1 MTNKLSRSKVSML
14 LSAMFQG
21 GVLLVLSCASAVAQ
35 LPQVT
40 EVLPE
45 PVINLHPKTPLNPNR
60 LWLPPQQSKVAG
72 LLLTAAN
79 RALEHPECAE
89 VLYGGLNE
97 FRTEREGTSF
107 TIMCIKDA
115 RTTFNQVFHEG
126 DLVVIATRSPE
137 EEAASRAEIESLR
150 GLIQNPSDQS
160 VTQTPGQQQTQQQQ
174 QELQQ
179 QQQPPQNQAAP
190 TVF

>member
-1 MTNKLSRSKVSML
+1 MTNVVSRSKKSML
-14 LSAMFQG
+14 LCAMSHGLAMLFFYCAG
-21 GVLLVLSCASAVAQ
+21 ASAQ
-35 LPQVT
+35 FPQNN
-40 EVLPE
+40 EVPATAA
-45 PVINLHPKTPLNPNR
+45 INQHPKTALNPSR
-60 LWLPPQQSKVAG
+60 LWLPPQQAKVAG

-115 RTTFNQVFHEG
+115 RTTFNQVFHER
-126 DLVVIATRSPE
+126 DLVASEVRSPA
-137 EEAASRAEIESLR
+137 EEAAARAEIERLR
-150 GLIQNPSDQS
+150 GLIQNPSGQGGA
-160 VTQTPGQQQTQQQQ
+160 QTPGQLQRQQQQAPQQTQ
-174 QELQQ
+174 E
-179 QQQPPQNQAAP
+179 NQAAP